1 MKEVRGTAELADFDP
16 QCGQKHHRVLLVWQ
30 RNRGG
35 ESDQTDQVRA
45 GDEQVYYYVKY
56 SRLLTTFATG
66 DSLLS
71 CRSSAESG
79 AAEESTGVCVCGCV
93 WAHCEC
99 AVQWRDTNGEMD

>member
-1 MKEVRGTAELADFDP
+1 MKEVRGTAELTDFDP
-16 QCGQKHHRVLLVWQ
+16 QRGQMHH

-35 ESDQTDQVRA
+35 ESDQNDQVRA
-45 GDEQVYYYVKY
+45 GDEQVYYYDKY

-79 AAEESTGVCVCGCV
+79 AAEESAGVCVCGCV
-93 WAHCEC
+93 WACCEC
-99 AVQWRDTNGEMD
+99 AVQWRDTDGEMD

>member
-1 MKEVRGTAELADFDP
+1 MKEVRGTAELTDFDP
-16 QCGQKHHRVLLVWQ
+16 QRGQMHH

-35 ESDQTDQVRA
+35 ESDQNDQVRA
-45 GDEQVYYYVKY
+45 GDEQVYYYDKY

-79 AAEESTGVCVCGCV
+79 AAEETPECVFVGVCGRVVSVLCS
-93 WAHCEC
+93 
-99 AVQWRDTNGEMD
+99 GETPTEKWTRPGGI